1 MSTNSVGLMCSL
13 KDGSSEDVSDGQ
25 FTLGEFY
32 DAVPDFLNGSEEEG
46 YRILRNVFSFSA
58 NLLDKGHPP

>member
-1 MSTNSVGLMCSL
+1 MTGSL
-13 KDGSSEDVSDGQ
+13 RWAS
-25 FTLGEFY
+25 FY
-32 DAVPDFLNGSEEEG
+32 DTVPDFLNGSEEEG